1 MDRTNADGGGAAH
14 NGLYAHQMS
23 NPRLTISRPFTLQE
37 SLPYSPQTSTIP
49 FISDIIPD
57 PSLGS
62 GTPALPI
69 SDLFHFQEFE
79 NLNKDAYGQASMP
92 RNVKQAID
100 HVLQDMKPSQRTHF
114 KFTTAP
120 RSSSNS
126 VAGKSLADDLSPI
139 TRAVYEKVGGY
150 FKATKTNLPD
160 TNAKLSNGQT
170 GGYTNPKRASSSSSL
185 NSPSAPPAHTLPVQ
199 NAQTYAQNSVKIE
212 VAIPSK
218 RNFDGSQYIDVRN
231 LTQIEVPAPVFAQP
245 QPPQQQPPPQQL
257 PPQQLPPQQPSS
269 QRPQSVVSPHP
280 FMTQAT
286 LDASQISSIRI
297 ELPSTTI
304 NRDEYLEFEEAP
316 EEPQNLSTRRQDRQG
331 FADSQELLGE
341 SLDQRQRG
349 EAALDALDKLVRTVF
364 ASVGSVL
371 AMEPGFEHIVTM
383 TQDQEVAMTTATQ
396 QKMHTA
402 IQKTIGLRCYDRV
415 PVEHLV
421 QITKLSE
428 ASLKQAEDLEM
439 RLDETWS
446 EDAVEAWV
454 QKLSEVDTILKAAR
468 TCLRILSGGR
478 EDKQLYSEAVIQ
490 KSVDIFK
497 TVTEDIIMP
506 LVELRPSGNSASV
519 FKMLSKSKK
528 AITST
533 FVCCQKLFAL
543 LAELVTKI
551 ELSDT
556 VINSLEFTASRLIF
570 VENAYFEKD
579 SAVGV
584 QKFDGIRS
592 VAMDML
598 CQIFLMKPQQR
609 QGIIDEIL
617 TSLEK
622 LPVGKQ
628 SARQFKLS
636 DGGSIQP
643 VSALIMRLVQS
654 SSGRVDN
661 SKERNRNSMLQSM
674 KGDDEDGSEED
685 GDFSSGPKQPVSS
698 IKSEE
703 QGAQQHAVSIKDLD
717 TAVTSLTDNAQRNA
731 SYVINFIV
739 KRAIGSTK
747 SGDTPY
753 RNLLDLFVEDFTTC
767 LDSPDWPSA
776 ELLLR
781 LLMVMMVQ
789 LFEAPKTAAP
799 AKNMALELL
808 GGMSAAISR
817 LRSHVKRMASSS
829 EGNDADEFSRY
840 LADLAGHALEQKSR
854 VEQMVAWAGPYRA
867 TLEYL
872 QHRCTDDPHLSSAI
886 SFLIADWACQVHM
899 GYDSYQEAY
908 DERDQELGRLGY
920 RLRMMI
926 DDRRWLL
933 NEYTF
938 KTVSA
943 GQAKLSYSIM
953 LLRSPLCESFGKI
966 LNILL
971 SSMASDQ
978 ATVRSKSL
986 KSVNQ
991 VLETDPSILDGDSAV
1006 IQLILEC
1013 ASDSSTQVRD
1023 SALGLL
1029 GNCINM
1035 RPVLETSL
1043 TPRII
1048 DRFQD
1053 SGVGVRKRA
1062 MKLARDIYLRNR
1074 SKPLRSAIA
1083 NGLLRRVQDPD
1094 ESVRDLA
1101 RQMIEEVWFAPFYRD
1116 EGTAVFQTSLTEHVA
1131 LIIQTVKSGTVTE
1144 ILDKVF
1150 QTILRPQSKSLEGP
1164 FSVCSKLVA
1173 NMFGLIDNLDSDDPA
1188 VPSGRDALQVLTI
1201 FAKADPKL
1209 FNFEQIRLL
1218 KPHLASFAGADEL
1231 TAFRAVTVIYR
1242 RVLPQLSTV
1251 HSDFLS
1257 EVRLQLLK
1265 AIGKIASR
1273 GAIDDLIACT
1283 RVVCDLL
1290 HSFEPLANLVASSL
1304 LGIQKL
1310 RVGQLDNKKLQF
1322 LSAYSIIVGMV
1333 GKHCD
1338 LDKQIQIFKSKFPKW
1353 QGDSVPRLV
1362 VDMLVP
1368 FASPSQPLDARKA
1381 SLEAIGLVCQAWP
1394 RNYVL
1399 AKVYTSFQQ
1408 VFDDQIPILETMI
1421 LRSFREFLITEEKRS
1436 ETAAAEGSGKQPKKG
1451 LTVMGGTSFD
1461 DVASA
1466 TTQRFLKDFSRI
1478 AVTTQDEHAFLAME
1492 VLGSINR
1499 QGLTHPKETGVTLI
1513 TLETSA
1519 NRKIAELAFAEHRAL
1534 HEKHETVLEREYA
1547 RAVQSAYAYQR
1558 DVVGD
1563 SHGATMN
1570 PFQSKLHFLME
1581 VLKISKMKNRQR
1593 FLEKLCG
1600 LVDFE
1605 LPKLESEPDMPPHVD
1620 FSRFVIE
1627 NIAFFEYQTVGEL
1640 QTTVNLI
1647 EKMVTSTGAT
1657 VAQAIE
1663 SEVFNVRMDAEQ
1675 PVALAPPV
1683 PDAQHGWPLAA
1694 DQAPLPP
1701 PPTTSVPVPVLAPVA
1716 VPTPTMADSIEPSRL
1731 RQLTAASVILLSMWE
1746 ARTHLRRLYGMG
1758 TNRHDSKAKALA
1770 KDLNK
1775 TPNKVQGVHGERVWD
1790 EITSHMNGLQAQEQ
1804 MVQKCKAFVEL
1815 LNVDKEFK
1823 VVDDDEEQMEDP
1835 STPSQDEGEDGDVM
1849 VERGRK
1855 RKGVMTP
1862 GGRKKR
1868 PRSGSQPRKR
1878 GRPRKQSV
1886 EQDLDGDLDGDWI

>member
-1 MDRTNADGGGAAH
+1 MDHVNLNSGGAAH
-14 NGLYAHQMS
+14 NGLYGHQGTS
-23 NPRLTISRPFTLQE
+23 NPRPNITRPFTLQE

-69 SDLFHFQEFE
+69 SDLFHTQEFDS
-79 NLNKDAYGQASMP
+79 LNKDAYGQAQMP
-92 RNVKQAID
+92 RNVRQAVD

-114 KFTTAP
+114 KFCAVSKRPSTG
-120 RSSSNS
+120 

-139 TRAVYEKVGGY
+139 TRAVYDKVGGY
-150 FKATKTNLPD
+150 FKATKANLSD
-160 TNAKLSNGQT
+160 RKLSNGQAGAHHNQT
-170 GGYTNPKRASSSSSL
+170 KRASSSSSL
-185 NSPSAPPAHTLPVQ
+185 NSPIAPQPHPIPPQNIQTNALNPAR
-199 NAQTYAQNSVKIE
+199 IE

-218 RNFDGSQYIDVRN
+218 VHFDGSQYIDVSA
-231 LTQIEVPAPVFAQP
+231 LTQPEAPSPVFVHPPAQQEAP
-245 QPPQQQPPPQQL
+245 HLSQPAVFMRQSSVPMQQTAVPLPHYAIALPPPTA
-257 PPQQLPPQQPSS
+257 PP
-269 QRPQSVVSPHP
+269 
-280 FMTQAT
+280 
-286 LDASQISSIRI
+286 DANQNSSIRI
-297 ELPSTTI
+297 ELPLKHI
-304 NRDEYLEFEEAP
+304 NRDEYLDIEEAP
-316 EEPQNLSTRRQDRQG
+316 EEPHNLSVRRHDRQG
-331 FADSQELLGE
+331 YTDGQEVLGE

-349 EAALDALDKLVRTVF
+349 EAAFGALEKLMQTVF

-371 AMEPGFEHIVTM
+371 AMEPGYDHIVTM
-383 TQDQEVAMTTATQ
+383 TQDQEVAMTAATQ
-396 QKMHTA
+396 QKIHTA
-402 IQKTIGLRCYDRV
+402 IQKTIGLKCYDRV

-421 QITKLSE
+421 RITKLSE
-428 ASLKQAEDLEM
+428 ASLKQCDGLEM
-439 RLDETWS
+439 RVDESWS
-446 EDAVEAWV
+446 EDVMESWV

-478 EDKQLYSEAVIQ
+478 EDKQLYSEAIIQ

-497 TVTEDIIMP
+497 LVTEDIVMP
-506 LVELRPSGNSASV
+506 LVELRPSGNTSNI
-519 FKMLSKSKK
+519 FKMLSRHKK

-643 VSALIMRLVQS
+643 VSALLMRLVQA
-654 SSGRVDN
+654 SSGRVDS
-661 SKERNRNSMLQSM
+661 SKERNRNNMMQNIR
-674 KGDDEDGSEED
+674 GEEEGYEEED
-685 GDFSSGPKQPVSS
+685 GDFASESKQPVSS
-698 IKSEE
+698 IKNEA
-703 QGAQQHAVSIKDLD
+703 QGAQQHPVSIKDLD
-717 TAVTSLTDNAQRNA
+717 TAVTPLTDNAQRNA

-808 GGMSAAISR
+808 GGLSAAISR
-817 LRSHVKRMASSS
+817 LRSHVKRMASAS
-829 EGNDADEFSRY
+829 EGNDADELSRY
-840 LADLAGHALEQKSR
+840 LADLANHALDQKSH

-872 QHRCTDDPHLSSAI
+872 QNRCTDDPHLSSAI
-886 SFLIADWACQVHM
+886 SFVIADWASQVHM
-899 GYDSYQEAY
+899 GYDSFQEGQ

-920 RLRMMI
+920 RLRMMVE
-926 DDRRWLL
+926 DRRWLV

-938 KTVSA
+938 KAVSA
-943 GQAKLSYSIM
+943 SQAKLSYSVI

-971 SSMASDQ
+971 GSMASDQ

-1029 GNCINM
+1029 GSCINM
-1035 RPVLETSL
+1035 RPALETSL
-1043 TPRII
+1043 TPKII

-1074 SKPLRSAIA
+1074 MKQLRSAIA

-1094 ESVRDLA
+1094 ETVRDLA

-1116 EGTAVFQTSLTEHVA
+1116 EGTAVYQTALTEHVA

-1150 QTILRPQSKSLEGP
+1150 QTILKPQSKSLEGP

-1173 NMFGLIDNLDSDDPA
+1173 NMFGLIDNLDSDDSA

-1201 FAKADPKL
+1201 FAKADAKL

-1218 KPHLASFAGADEL
+1218 KPHLASFSGADEL
-1231 TAFRAVTVIYR
+1231 VAFRAVTVIYK
-1242 RVLPQLSTV
+1242 RVLPQLSAV
-1251 HSDFLS
+1251 HSEFLM

-1265 AIGKIASR
+1265 AIGKIGSR
-1273 GAIDDLIACT
+1273 GAVDDLIACT

-1290 HSFEPLANLVASSL
+1290 QSFEPLANLVASSL

-1310 RVGQLDNKKLQF
+1310 RAGPLDNKKLQF

-1338 LDKQIQIFKSKFPKW
+1338 LDKQIQIFKKKFPKW

-1368 FASPSQPLDARKA
+1368 FALPSQPLDARKA

-1436 ETAAAEGSGKQPKKG
+1436 ETAATEGSAKQKKE

-1466 TTQRFLKDFSRI
+1466 TTQRFLKDFTRI
-1478 AVTTQDEHAFLAME
+1478 SVSTQDEHAFLAME

-1547 RAVQSAYAYQR
+1547 KAVQSAYAYQR

-1600 LVDFE
+1600 QVDFDLSKLDAAPE
-1605 LPKLESEPDMPPHVD
+1605 LPPHVD
-1620 FSRFVIE
+1620 FSRFIIE
-1627 NIAFFEYQTVGEL
+1627 NLAFFEYQTVGEL
-1640 QTTVNLI
+1640 QTTVNSI
-1647 EKMVTSTGAT
+1647 EKTVTSTGAT

-1663 SEVFNVRMDAEQ
+1663 SEVFNVRMDVDM
-1675 PVALAPPV
+1675 PVAPAP
-1683 PDAQHGWPLAA
+1683 
-1694 DQAPLPP
+1694 APLILDGEPMGLP
-1701 PPTTSVPVPVLAPVA
+1701 A
-1716 VPTPTMADSIEPSRL
+1716 PTPAPAMIVSVDPSRL
-1731 RQLTAASVILLSMWE
+1731 RQLTAGSVILLSMWE

-1758 TNRHDSKAKALA
+1758 THRHDSKAKALA

-1775 TPNKVQGVHGERVWD
+1775 IPTKVQGVHGERFWD
-1790 EITSHMNGLQAQEQ
+1790 EVTSHMDGLVSQEQ
-1804 MVQKCKAFVEL
+1804 MIQKCKTFVEL

-1823 VVDDDEEQMEDP
+1823 VVDDDEGQMEDP
-1835 STPSQDEGEDGDVM
+1835 TTPSGEEDDDGDVM
-1849 VERGRK
+1849 ADRGRK

-1868 PRSGSQPRKR
+1868 ARSDSQPRKR

-1886 EQDLDGDLDGDWI
+1886 EHDLDGDLDGDWI

>member
-1 MDRTNADGGGAAH
+1 MDNMNQNSGGGAQ
-14 NGLYAHQMS
+14 NGYYAHQGMANS
-23 NPRLTISRPFTLQE
+23 QPSIPRPFTLQE

-69 SDLFHFQEFE
+69 SDLFQTGEFDA
-79 NLNKDAYGQASMP
+79 LNRDAYGQAQMP
-92 RNVKQAID
+92 RNMKQAVD

-114 KFTTAP
+114 KFCAVP
-120 RSSSNS
+120 RSSSNP
-126 VAGKSLADDLSPI
+126 VATNSLVDDLSPI
-139 TRAVYEKVGGY
+139 AKAVYDKVGSY
-150 FKATKTNLPD
+150 FKATKANVAD
-160 TNAKLSNGQT
+160 SKLSNGQAT
-170 GGYTNPKRASSSSSL
+170 AFPDAKRTSSLSSL
-185 NSPSAPPAHTLPVQ
+185 NSPSAQQTPSLPVQ
-199 NAQTYAQNSVKIE
+199 NSQGYRPNSIKIE

-218 RNFDGSQYIDVRN
+218 RFDGSQYIDARN
-231 LTQIEVPAPVFAQP
+231 YTQPEEPSIVQPLAQPVQPALFEAPVTSDVPKAFQ
-245 QPPQQQPPPQQL
+245 
-257 PPQQLPPQQPSS
+257 
-269 QRPQSVVSPHP
+269 
-280 FMTQAT
+280 
-286 LDASQISSIRI
+286 I
-297 ELPSTTI
+297 ELPRANI
-304 NRDEYLEFEEAP
+304 NRDEYLEVEAVP
-316 EEPQNLSTRRQDRQG
+316 EEPQNLSSRRQG
-331 FADSQELLGE
+331 LADGQEFLGE

-349 EAALDALDKLVRTVF
+349 DAALDALDRLIRTVF
-364 ASVGSVL
+364 MSVGSIL
-371 AMEPGFEHIVTM
+371 AEEPGHDHIVTV
-383 TQDQEVAMTTATQ
+383 TQDQEVAMTATTQ

-402 IQKTIGLRCYDRV
+402 IQKTIGLKCFDRV

-421 QITKLSE
+421 QVMKLSE
-428 ASLKQAEDLEM
+428 TSLKQGESIEV
-439 RLDETWS
+439 RVDESWS
-446 EDAVEAWV
+446 EDTVESWI
-454 QKLSEVDTILKAAR
+454 QRLSEVDTILKAAR

-478 EDKQLYSEAVIQ
+478 EDKQLYSESVIQ
-490 KSVDIFK
+490 KSVDVFK
-497 TVTEDIIMP
+497 TVIEDIVIP
-506 LVELRPSGNSASV
+506 LVELRPSGNSSNF
-519 FKMLSKSKK
+519 FKTLSKHKK
-528 AITST
+528 AVTST

-598 CQIFLMKPQQR
+598 CQIFLIKPQQR

-636 DGGSIQP
+636 EGGSIQP
-643 VSALIMRLVQS
+643 VSALLMRLVQA

-661 SKERNRNSMLQSM
+661 SKEQNRSNML
-674 KGDDEDGSEED
+674 KGITGDDEAEEQD
-685 GDFSSGPKQPVSS
+685 DFLAEPKQPVYS
-698 IKSEE
+698 IKSEV
-703 QGAQQHAVSIKDLD
+703 QGSQQHAVAIKDLD
-717 TAVTSLTDNAQRNA
+717 TAVTPLTDNAQRNA
-731 SYVINFIV
+731 SYIINFIV

-753 RNLLDLFVEDFTTC
+753 RNLFDLFVEDFTTC
-767 LDSPDWPSA
+767 LDSPDWPSS

-817 LRSHVKRMASSS
+817 LRSHVKRMAGAS
-829 EGNDADEFSRY
+829 EGNEADELSRY
-840 LADLAGHALEQKSR
+840 LADLANHALEQKSS
-854 VEQMVAWAGPYRA
+854 VEQIAAWAGPYRT
-867 TLEYL
+867 TLEHL
-872 QHRCTDDPHLSSAI
+872 QHRCNDDPHLSSAI
-886 SFLIADWACQVHM
+886 SFLIADWAYQVHS
-899 GYDSYQEAY
+899 GYDSFQEGY
-908 DERDQELGRLGY
+908 EERDQEFGRLGY
-920 RLRMMI
+920 RLRMMVE
-926 DDRRWLL
+926 DRKWLAS
-933 NEYTF
+933 EYSF
-938 KTVSA
+938 KTVSPN
-943 GQAKLSYSIM
+943 QAKLSYSIL

-991 VLETDPSILDGDSAV
+991 VLETDPSILDGDSSV

-1029 GNCINM
+1029 GNCITM
-1035 RPVLETSL
+1035 RPILETSL

-1074 SKPLRSAIA
+1074 SKALRSTIA

-1116 EGTAVFQTSLTEHVA
+1116 QGTAVYQTSLTEHVA
-1131 LIIQTVKSGTVTE
+1131 LIIQTVKSGTLTE

-1150 QTILRPQSKSLEGP
+1150 QAILKPQNKSLEGP
-1164 FSVCSKLVA
+1164 FLVCSKLVA

-1218 KPHLASFAGADEL
+1218 KPHLATFSGTDEL
-1231 TAFRAVTVIYR
+1231 AAFRAVTVIYK
-1242 RVLPQLSTV
+1242 RVLPQLTTV
-1251 HSDFLS
+1251 HSDFLT
-1257 EVRLQLLK
+1257 EVRLNLLK

-1273 GAIDDLIACT
+1273 GAIDDLIACA

-1290 HSFEPLANLVASSL
+1290 QSFEPLANLVASSL
-1304 LGIQKL
+1304 MGIQKL
-1310 RVGQLDNKKLQF
+1310 RVGTLDPKKLQF

-1338 LDKQIQIFKSKFPKW
+1338 LDKQLQIFKNKFPKW

-1368 FASPSQPLDARKA
+1368 FAAASQPLDARKA
-1381 SLEAIGLVCQAWP
+1381 SLEAIGLVCQSWP

-1399 AKVYTSFQQ
+1399 VKVYTTFQQ
-1408 VFDDQIPILETMI
+1408 VFDDQVPVLETMI
-1421 LRSFREFLITEEKRS
+1421 LRSFREFLFTEEKRS
-1436 ETAAAEGSGKQPKKG
+1436 EMAAAEAPAKQQKKE

-1466 TTQRFLKDFSRI
+1466 TTQRFLKDFTRI
-1478 AVTTQDEHAFLAME
+1478 SLASQDEHAFLAME

-1547 RAVQSAYAYQR
+1547 KAVQSAFAYQR
-1558 DVVGD
+1558 DVVKD
-1563 SHGATMN
+1563 SHGATTN
-1570 PFQSKLHFLME
+1570 PFQSKLHFLIE
-1581 VLKISKMKNRQR
+1581 VLKISKMRNRQR
-1593 FLEKLCG
+1593 FLEKLC
-1600 LVDFE
+1600 LQMDFD
-1605 LPKLESEPDMPPHVD
+1605 LSKLDSSPDFPPHVD

-1627 NIAFFEYQTVGEL
+1627 NLAFFDYQTVGEL
-1640 QTTVNLI
+1640 QTTVNTI
-1647 EKMVTSTGAT
+1647 EKIVTSTGAT

-1663 SEVFNVRMDAEQ
+1663 SEVFNVRMDIDQ
-1675 PVALAPPV
+1675 PAGAPVPV
-1683 PDAQHGWPLAA
+1683 PDAAVPAA
-1694 DQAPLPP
+1694 
-1701 PPTTSVPVPVLAPVA
+1701 PVLDGHSLDLSAPVLGPA
-1716 VPTPTMADSIEPSRL
+1716 PAPAPAPAMSLTVKPSRL
-1731 RQLTAASVILLSMWE
+1731 RQLTAASMILLSMWE
-1746 ARTHLRRLYGMG
+1746 ARTHLRRLFGMG

-1775 TPNKVQGVHGERVWD
+1775 TPTKVQGVHGERFWD
-1790 EITSHMNGLQAQEQ
+1790 EVTSHMNGLQTQEQ
-1804 MVQKCKAFVEL
+1804 MVQKCQACVEL

-1823 VVDDDEEQMEDP
+1823 VADEDGGQMEDP
-1835 STPSQDEGEDGDVM
+1835 STPSHDEDDDGEVM

-1855 RKGVMTP
+1855 RKGAMTP

-1868 PRSGSQPRKR
+1868 ARSGSQPRKR
-1878 GRPRKQSV
+1878 GRPRKHSV
-1886 EQDLDGDLDGDWI
+1886 EQDHEPDLDGDWM